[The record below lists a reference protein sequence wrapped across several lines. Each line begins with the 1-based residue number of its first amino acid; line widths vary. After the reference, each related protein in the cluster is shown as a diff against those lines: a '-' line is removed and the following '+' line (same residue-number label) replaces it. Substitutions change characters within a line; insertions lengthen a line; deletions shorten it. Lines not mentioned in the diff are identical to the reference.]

1 MFRFFRLQH
10 LAPSFLR
17 EVLSI
22 VFAVVSLSILFIIGS
37 YRYTLVEGR
46 IRAKFSESILNL
58 ASATLATG
66 FAFVL
71 LVSASDSIISFL
83 DVLAK
88 EQGSSDVWSLL
99 LAPLVMMA
107 ASMILYALL
116 YVTGK
121 IAEAMKFYN
130 LAQTAREIR
139 RRKMRERN
147 KRVLAEKEAM
157 KVELQQQ

>member
-1 MFRFFRLQH
+1 ML
-10 LAPSFLR
+10 
-17 EVLSI
+17 LSI
-22 VFAVVSLSILFIIGS
+22 VFAAVSLSILFVVGS
-37 YRYTLVEGR
+37 CRYTLVEGR
-46 IRAKFSESILNL
+46 IKTKFSGNILNL

-99 LAPLVMMA
+99 LAPVVMMA
-107 ASMILYALL
+107 AGFFLYALL
-116 YVTGK
+116 YATGK

-139 RRKMRERN
+139 RRKMREN